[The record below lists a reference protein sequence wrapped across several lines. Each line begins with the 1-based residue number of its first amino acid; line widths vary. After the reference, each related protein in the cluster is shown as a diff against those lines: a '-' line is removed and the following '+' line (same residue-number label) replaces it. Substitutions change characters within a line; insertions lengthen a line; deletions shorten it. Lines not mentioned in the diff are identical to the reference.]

1 MFIDRKEK
9 PLKYPAG
16 FHSVDPRII
25 FTDLHNDMRE
35 IQFREALREAMS
47 EEMRR
52 DPRVFLMG
60 EEVAEYNGAY
70 KVSQGMLDEFG
81 PDRVIDTPI
90 SELGFAGVGVG
101 AAANGVRPIVEFM
114 TFNFSLVAI
123 DTIINAAAKMYSM
136 SGGQYNVPIVFR
148 GPTGNA
154 GQLGAQHSQNFENWY
169 ANTPGLKVVVPS
181 NPYDAK
187 GLLKS
192 SIRDD
197 DPVIFMESEMMYGDK
212 GEVPTEE
219 YLIPIGLADVK
230 RAGTDVTIVSFGK
243 IMKVA
248 LAAAQE
254 LEKENISCEVID
266 LRSVRPIDYKAVVE
280 SVKKT
285 NRLVIVEEAWPLS
298 SIATEITYHV
308 QKYAFDYLDAPI
320 HKINNLDV
328 SLPYAPTLIAEILPN
343 VEKTV
348 RAVKAVMYR

>member
-1 MFIDRKEK
+1 
-9 PLKYPAG
+9 
-16 FHSVDPRII
+16 
-25 FTDLHNDMRE
+25 MRE

-52 DPRVFLMG
+52 DENVFLMG

-81 PDRVIDTPI
+81 PKRIIDTPI
-90 SELGFAGVGVG
+90 TELGFAGIGVG
-101 AAANGVRPIVEFM
+101 AAMNGIRPIVEFM

-123 DTIINAAAKMYSM
+123 DQVINSAAKMMSM

-154 GQLGAQHSQNFENWY
+154 GQLSSQHSQNFENWF

-192 SIRDD
+192 AIRDD
-197 DPVIFMESEMMYGDK
+197 DPVIFMESELMYGDK
-212 GEVPTEE
+212 CAVPEEE
-219 YLIPIGLADVK
+219 YLLPIGKATTV
-230 RAGTDVTIVSFGK
+230 REGSDVTIVSFGK
-243 IMKVA
+243 IIKVA
-248 LAAAQE
+248 IEAADEMA
-254 LEKENISCEVID
+254 KEGVSCEIID
-266 LRSVRPIDYKAVVE
+266 LRTVRPIDYEAVIN

-298 SIATEITYHV
+298 SIATEISHV
-308 QKYAFDYLDAPI
+308 VQRNAFDYLDAPI
-320 HKINNLDV
+320 HRINSRDLP
-328 SLPYAPTLIAEILPN
+328 LPYAPTLIDEILPSVKRTIDAIN
-343 VEKTV
+343 AVTY
-348 RAVKAVMYR
+348 RA